1 MGGVTLDEPRA
12 LGLPEE
18 RHRLSRGLIAYGIV
32 GLVVAAIGLG
42 AMVWVNG
49 RIGQIRDDAEGT
61 VARLATT
68 MELAANVLHGASTTA
83 QSFSTTVDQSA
94 QAVLAAAVTIT
105 EVRSELTA
113 LEAQL
118 RSVNILGAT
127 PLSAPADAVGR
138 IAASMDG
145 LDGRLSAIA
154 DSGKGNRD
162 ALAGNSTALG
172 ELADSTQALA
182 VRLGSGVGQDSFG
195 EIQLVIAVTLLAF
208 AAWSFVPAA
217 GALGLGVWLRRELGR
232 TPGHS
237 EV

>member
-1 MGGVTLDEPRA
+1 VTLDESRA
-12 LGLPEE
+12 LGQGDE
-18 RHRLSRGLIAYGIV
+18 RHGLSRGLIAYGLV
-32 GLVVAAIGLG
+32 GLVVAAIGFG

-94 QAVLAAAVTIT
+94 QAVSAAAVTIT

-138 IAASMDG
+138 IAASIDG
-145 LDGRLSAIA
+145 LDTRLSLIA
-154 DSGKGNRD
+154 DSVKGDRD
-162 ALAGNSTALG
+162 ALAGNATALLQLG
-172 ELADSTQALA
+172 DSTQALA
-182 VRLGSGVGQDSFG
+182 ARLGLGVGQDSFG
-195 EIQLVIAVTLLAF
+195 DVQQVIAVTLLMF

-217 GALGLGVWLRRELGR
+217 GALVLGVWLRRALSPTAGS
-232 TPGHS
+232 PDG
-237 EV
+237 

>member
-12 LGLPEE
+12 LSLPGE
-18 RHRLSRGLIAYGIV
+18 RHRLSRGLIAYGLV
-32 GLVVAAIGLG
+32 GLVVAAIGFG

-49 RIGQIRDDAEGT
+49 RIGQIRDDAEAT

-94 QAVLAAAVTIT
+94 LAVSAAAVTIT

-138 IAASMDG
+138 IAASIDG
-145 LDGRLSAIA
+145 LDTRLSLIA
-154 DSGKGNRD
+154 DSVKGDRD
-162 ALAGNSTALG
+162 ALAGNATALLQLG
-172 ELADSTQALA
+172 DSTQALA
-182 VRLGSGVGQDSFG
+182 ARLGSGVGQDSFG
-195 EIQLVIAVTLLAF
+195 DVQQVIAVTLLMF

-217 GALGLGVWLRRELGR
+217 GALVLGVWLRRELGR
-232 TPGHS
+232 SRSG
-237 EV
+237 